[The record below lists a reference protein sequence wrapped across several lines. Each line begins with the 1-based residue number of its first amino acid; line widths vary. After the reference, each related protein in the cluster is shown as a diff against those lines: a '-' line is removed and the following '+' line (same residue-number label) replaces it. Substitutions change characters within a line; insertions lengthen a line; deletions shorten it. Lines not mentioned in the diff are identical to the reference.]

1 MMKSGVSGLSG
12 NRSISNSQE
21 SNKMKKSITTTLS
34 NSLKGKASS
43 SPNNMIYS
51 IKQNRLNNSSNSNK
65 KITNQ
70 SSQSNKSFKTLT
82 ETPSHPNIDTY
93 KKTNLHKMD
102 HLAPNNDRKYTV
114 PVKNIKQRIVGK
126 GIN

>member
-70 SSQSNKSFKTLT
+70 TSAF
-82 ETPSHPNIDTY
+82 
-93 KKTNLHKMD
+93 
-102 HLAPNNDRKYTV
+102 
-114 PVKNIKQRIVGK
+114 
-126 GIN
+126 